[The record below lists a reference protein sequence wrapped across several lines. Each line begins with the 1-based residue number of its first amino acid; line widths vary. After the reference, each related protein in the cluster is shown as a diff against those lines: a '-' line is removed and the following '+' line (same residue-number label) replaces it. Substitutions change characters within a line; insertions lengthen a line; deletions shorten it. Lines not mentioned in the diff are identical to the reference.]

1 MKIDDFMDRLV
12 GEAMLTMIAEVLG
25 EDNDDVEKSTQFFRT
40 LIRNGCPTMAIIKT
54 LKEFSDD
61 GEI

>member
-12 GEAMLTMIAEVLG
+12 GEAMLNMLEEVLG
-25 EDNDDVEKSTQFFRT
+25 EDNDDVEKATQLFRT
-40 LIRNGCPTMAIIKT
+40 LIRNGCPTTAIIKT
-54 LKEFSDD
+54 LKELAND